1 MEGDAGM
8 AGELDLLFLFGMEDR
23 QDVEAAL
30 EMLMVQNR
38 APDDREV
45 AIGADEEMRE
55 GIDEGDQSRE
65 DAAGDLHRGMRFVE
79 EDAMLLKIAIGG
91 ILEIPLLPVKR

>member
-1 MEGDAGM
+1 MEGDAGV
-8 AGELDLLFLFGMEDR
+8 AGEFDLLFLFGMKDR
-23 QDVEAAL
+23 QDVETAL
-30 EMLMVQNR
+30 EMLVVQDR

-55 GIDEGDQSRE
+55 GIHKGDQSRE

-79 EDAMLLKIAIGG
+79 EDAVLLEIAIGG
-91 ILEIPLLPVKR
+91 ILEIPSR